1 MSGTLTGLPG
11 GQFALLLVSLSYG
24 GCEGGVET
32 GVMRGWDCTIQYC
45 TVLYCVLYC
54 ILGRLDMWDQ
64 GDGETATMG
73 EAASRVQE
81 LNSRAMVLSRDDLAG
96 VVVRSCLVEV
106 GVVL

>member
-1 MSGTLTGLPG
+1 
-11 GQFALLLVSLSYG
+11 
-24 GCEGGVET
+24 
-32 GVMRGWDCTIQYC
+32 
-45 TVLYCVLYC
+45 
-54 ILGRLDMWDQ
+54 MWDQ

>member
-1 MSGTLTGLPG
+1 MGVAGTLTGLPG

-24 GCEGGVET
+24 GCEDVVET
-32 GVMRGWDCTIQYC
+32 GVMRG
-45 TVLYCVLYC
+45 
-54 ILGRLDMWDQ
+54 RLDMWDQVQYSTVQYSAVQLDMLDQ

-81 LNSRAMVLSRDDLAG
+81 LNSRAIVLSRDDLAG

-106 GVVL
+106 GIV

>member
-1 MSGTLTGLPG
+1 MTGLPG

-24 GCEGGVET
+24 GCEDVVET
-32 GVMRGWDCTIQYC
+32 GVMRGRYCTILYC

-106 GVVL
+106 GVV